1 MRQVIKLHQEIFLQS
16 DNGLGH
22 LVKKGT
28 WNPIAER
35 FMAEFR
41 REKVEMFLGVVRKY
55 MQVRGAMSQKD
66 LAEQTDVGVST
77 MSRFLSQKSTELNP
91 QLIAKI
97 TAKLNIPLHEMI
109 DFVEEDF
116 ADRFIRLVKFYKDEL
131 KDTEFDPNDLGATST
146 TNEEKKVVQEKKE
159 DVASEAVDNRTPN
172 QRKEDKVKSNADLSI
187 REKLESLTPRQRVFM
202 TEFLNMKLEE
212 RDLIVD
218 LGNNLFQYFKM
229 KGMEI

>member
-1 MRQVIKLHQEIFLQS
+1 
-16 DNGLGH
+16 
-22 LVKKGT
+22 
-28 WNPIAER
+28 
-35 FMAEFR
+35 MAEFKR
-41 REKVEMFLGVVRKY
+41 NKLELFLGATRKY

-66 LAEQTDVGVST
+66 LAEQTDVGIST

-131 KDTEFDPNDLGATST
+131 KEEDL
-146 TNEEKKVVQEKKE
+146 
-159 DVASEAVDNRTPN
+159 DASELVDSAPDRATVKIEEEQNANR
-172 QRKEDKVKSNADLSI
+172 REEDKARINEKTNAKSNSDKSI
-187 REKLESLTPRQRVFM
+187 REKLESLTPRQRAFM
-202 TEFLNMKLEE
+202 TEFLNLKLEE

-218 LGNNLFQYFKM
+218 LGNNMFQYFKM
-229 KGMEI
+229 KGMDI

>member
-1 MRQVIKLHQEIFLQS
+1 
-16 DNGLGH
+16 
-22 LVKKGT
+22 
-28 WNPIAER
+28 
-35 FMAEFR
+35 MAEF
-41 REKVEMFLGVVRKY
+41 KKDKLDTFLGVTRKY
-55 MQVRGAMSQKD
+55 MQVRGAMSQKE

-77 MSRFLSQKSTELNP
+77 MSRFLSQKSSELNP

-131 KDTEFDPNDLGATST
+131 NDSEFDPDSVEAT
-146 TNEEKKVVQEKKE
+146 TNAGSERETPR
-159 DVASEAVDNRTPN
+159 AEAVETRATN
-172 QRKEDKVKSNADLSI
+172 QRKEDKAKSSAELSI
-187 REKLESLTPRQRVFM
+187 REKLESLTPRQRAFM
-202 TEFLNMKLEE
+202 TEFLNLKLEE

-229 KGMEI
+229 KGMDI

>member
-1 MRQVIKLHQEIFLQS
+1 
-16 DNGLGH
+16 
-22 LVKKGT
+22 
-28 WNPIAER
+28 
-35 FMAEFR
+35 MAEFR
-41 REKVEMFLGVVRKY
+41 RQKVEMFLGVVRKY

-131 KDTEFDPNDLGATST
+131 KDSEFDPNNLSATT
-146 TNEEKKVVQEKKE
+146 EEKVVVDQK
-159 DVASEAVDNRTPN
+159 DTASEADNRTPN
-172 QRKEDKVKSNADLSI
+172 QRKEDKVKSSADLSI
-187 REKLESLTPRQRVFM
+187 REKLESLTPRQRAFM
-202 TEFLNMKLEE
+202 SEFLNLKLEE

-229 KGMEI
+229 KGMDL

>member
-1 MRQVIKLHQEIFLQS
+1 
-16 DNGLGH
+16 
-22 LVKKGT
+22 
-28 WNPIAER
+28 
-35 FMAEFR
+35 MAEFKK
-41 REKVEMFLGVVRKY
+41 EKVEMFLGVTRKY

-131 KDTEFDPNDLGATST
+131 KEGDFDPNDLGEKV
-146 TNEEKKVVQEKKE
+146 NELGGEKEK
-159 DVASEAVDNRTPN
+159 EAQKTEPVDMRSAN
-172 QRKEDKVKSNADLSI
+172 QRKEDKMKSNAELSI
-187 REKLESLTPRQRVFM
+187 REKVESLTPRQRAFM
-202 TEFLNMKLEE
+202 TEFLNLKLEE

-229 KGMEI
+229 KGMDI

>member
-1 MRQVIKLHQEIFLQS
+1 
-16 DNGLGH
+16 
-22 LVKKGT
+22 
-28 WNPIAER
+28 
-35 FMAEFR
+35 
-41 REKVEMFLGVVRKY
+41 

-66 LAEQTDVGVST
+66 LAEQTDVGIST

-131 KDTEFDPNDLGATST
+131 KEEDL
-146 TNEEKKVVQEKKE
+146 
-159 DVASEAVDNRTPN
+159 DASELVDSAPDRATVKIEEEQNANR
-172 QRKEDKVKSNADLSI
+172 REEDKARINEKTNAKSNSDKSI
-187 REKLESLTPRQRVFM
+187 REKLESLTPRQRAFM
-202 TEFLNMKLEE
+202 TEFLNLKLEE

-218 LGNNLFQYFKM
+218 LGNNMFQYFKM
-229 KGMEI
+229 KGMDI

>member
-1 MRQVIKLHQEIFLQS
+1 
-16 DNGLGH
+16 
-22 LVKKGT
+22 
-28 WNPIAER
+28 
-35 FMAEFR
+35 MAEFKK
-41 REKVEMFLGVVRKY
+41 EKIEMFLGVTRKY

-77 MSRFLSQKSTELNP
+77 MSRFLSQKSSELNP

-109 DFVEEDF
+109 DFVDEDF

-131 KDTEFDPNDLGATST
+131 KEGEFDPSDLGAGEATA
-146 TNEEKKVVQEKKE
+146 NAVAEKSIPRIEPGE
-159 DVASEAVDNRTPN
+159 TRAPN
-172 QRKEDKVKSNADLSI
+172 QRKEDKQKTNADLSI
-187 REKLESLTPRQRVFM
+187 REKLESLTPRQRAFM
-202 TEFLNMKLEE
+202 TEFLNLKLEE

-229 KGMEI
+229 KGMDL

>member
-1 MRQVIKLHQEIFLQS
+1 
-16 DNGLGH
+16 
-22 LVKKGT
+22 
-28 WNPIAER
+28 
-35 FMAEFR
+35 
-41 REKVEMFLGVVRKY
+41 

-131 KDTEFDPNDLGATST
+131 KDSEFDPNDLGTGTET
-146 TNEEKKVVQEKKE
+146 TRTIALEKESIPA
-159 DVASEAVDNRTPN
+159 DPVDNRTAN
-172 QRKEDKVKSNADLSI
+172 QRKEDKVKSNAELSI
-187 REKLESLTPRQRVFM
+187 REKLESLTPRQRAFM
-202 TEFLNMKLEE
+202 TEFLNLKLEE

-229 KGMEI
+229 KGMDI

>member
-1 MRQVIKLHQEIFLQS
+1 
-16 DNGLGH
+16 
-22 LVKKGT
+22 
-28 WNPIAER
+28 
-35 FMAEFR
+35 MAEFR
-41 REKVEMFLGVVRKY
+41 RSKVEMFLGVTRKY

-66 LAEQTDVGVST
+66 LAEQTDVGIST

-131 KDTEFDPNDLGATST
+131 
-146 TNEEKKVVQEKKE
+146 NEEDMDVNELVDSAPEPGTQKSITPGDRRLTAEERREETRGIIKEEK
-159 DVASEAVDNRTPN
+159 ASSKDRS
-172 QRKEDKVKSNADLSI
+172 DKSI
-187 REKLESLTPRQRVFM
+187 REKLESLTPRQRAFM
-202 TEFLNMKLEE
+202 TEFLNLKLEE

-218 LGNNLFQYFKM
+218 VGNNMFQYFKM
-229 KGMEI
+229 KGMDI

>member
-1 MRQVIKLHQEIFLQS
+1 
-16 DNGLGH
+16 
-22 LVKKGT
+22 
-28 WNPIAER
+28 
-35 FMAEFR
+35 MAEFK
-41 REKVEMFLGVVRKY
+41 RERVEMFLGVVRKY
-55 MQVRGAMSQKD
+55 MQVRGSLSQKD

-131 KDTEFDPNDLGATST
+131 KDGDFDPNDLGATT
-146 TNEEKKVVQEKKE
+146 ETVTAAAPPTEP
-159 DVASEAVDNRTPN
+159 VDNRTAN
-172 QRKEDKVKSNADLSI
+172 QRKEDKVKSSADLSI

-212 RDLIVD
+212 RDLVVD
-218 LGNNLFQYFKM
+218 IGNNLFQYFKM
-229 KGMEI
+229 KGMDI

>member
-1 MRQVIKLHQEIFLQS
+1 
-16 DNGLGH
+16 
-22 LVKKGT
+22 
-28 WNPIAER
+28 
-35 FMAEFR
+35 MAEFK
-41 REKVEMFLGVVRKY
+41 RERVEMFLGVVRKY

-131 KDTEFDPNDLGATST
+131 KDSEFDPADLNATAQKT
-146 TNEEKKVVQEKKE
+146 TVEKENA
-159 DVASEAVDNRTPN
+159 VAEPVDNRTPN
-172 QRKEDKVKSNADLSI
+172 QRKEDKVKSSSDLSI
-187 REKLESLTPRQRVFM
+187 REKLESLTPRQRAFM
-202 TEFLNMKLEE
+202 TEFLNLKLEE

-229 KGMEI
+229 KGMDI

>member
-1 MRQVIKLHQEIFLQS
+1 
-16 DNGLGH
+16 
-22 LVKKGT
+22 
-28 WNPIAER
+28 
-35 FMAEFR
+35 MAEFR
-41 REKVEMFLGVVRKY
+41 KERVEMFLGVVRKY
-55 MQVRGAMSQKD
+55 MQVRGAITQKD

-131 KDTEFDPNDLGATST
+131 KDSTPAEIMEQTAPSVSAEDEGARSA
-146 TNEEKKVVQEKKE
+146 
-159 DVASEAVDNRTPN
+159 ASEARVPN
-172 QRKEDKVKSNADLSI
+172 QRKEDKARTSADLSI
-187 REKLESLTPRQRVFM
+187 REKLESLTPRQRAFM
-202 TEFLNMKLEE
+202 SEFLNLKLEE

-229 KGMEI
+229 KGMDI

>member
-1 MRQVIKLHQEIFLQS
+1 
-16 DNGLGH
+16 
-22 LVKKGT
+22 
-28 WNPIAER
+28 
-35 FMAEFR
+35 MAEFK
-41 REKVEMFLGVVRKY
+41 RERVEMFLGVVRKY
-55 MQVRGAMSQKD
+55 MQVRGSLSQKD

-131 KDTEFDPNDLGATST
+131 KDGDFDPNDLGATT
-146 TNEEKKVVQEKKE
+146 ETVTAAATPTEP
-159 DVASEAVDNRTPN
+159 VDNRTAN
-172 QRKEDKVKSNADLSI
+172 QRKEDKVKSSADLSI

-212 RDLIVD
+212 RDLVVD
-218 LGNNLFQYFKM
+218 IGNNLFQYFKM
-229 KGMEI
+229 KGMDI

>member
-1 MRQVIKLHQEIFLQS
+1 
-16 DNGLGH
+16 
-22 LVKKGT
+22 
-28 WNPIAER
+28 
-35 FMAEFR
+35 MAEFR
-41 REKVEMFLGVVRKY
+41 RNKLEMFLGVTRKY
-55 MQVRGAMSQKD
+55 MQMRGAMSQKD

-77 MSRFLSQKSTELNP
+77 MSRFLSQKSSELNP

-116 ADRFIRLVKFYKDEL
+116 AERFIRLVKFYKDEL
-131 KDTEFDPNDLGATST
+131 SDVEFDPANPDAGP
-146 TNEEKKVVQEKKE
+146 
-159 DVASEAVDNRTPN
+159 SEAVIERRETLQDRRATP
-172 QRKEDKVKSNADLSI
+172 EDKPKAANQAEKSI
-187 REKLESLTPRQRVFM
+187 KEKLESLTPRQKAFM

-229 KGMEI
+229 KGMDSL

>member
-1 MRQVIKLHQEIFLQS
+1 
-16 DNGLGH
+16 
-22 LVKKGT
+22 
-28 WNPIAER
+28 
-35 FMAEFR
+35 MAEFK

-97 TAKLNIPLHEMI
+97 TGKLNIPLHEMI

-131 KDTEFDPNDLGATST
+131 KDAEFDPNDLGAVSET
-146 TNEEKKVVQEKKE
+146 
-159 DVASEAVDNRTPN
+159 ASSRAQEAVDGRSAN
-172 QRKEDKVKSNADLSI
+172 QRKEDKIKSNAETSI
-187 REKLESLTPRQRVFM
+187 REKLESLTPRQRAFM

-229 KGMEI
+229 KGMNI

>member
-1 MRQVIKLHQEIFLQS
+1 
-16 DNGLGH
+16 
-22 LVKKGT
+22 
-28 WNPIAER
+28 
-35 FMAEFR
+35 MAEFK
-41 REKVEMFLGVVRKY
+41 REKIEMFLGVTRKY
-55 MQVRGAMSQKD
+55 MQMRGAMSQKD

-131 KDTEFDPNDLGATST
+131 NEDELEAGELVDSVPDKATQKIEKESEQRTGGDRREDP
-146 TNEEKKVVQEKKE
+146 KVAAKNS
-159 DVASEAVDNRTPN
+159 A
-172 QRKEDKVKSNADLSI
+172 DKTI
-187 REKLESLTPRQRVFM
+187 REKLESLTPRQRAFM
-202 TEFLNMKLEE
+202 TEFLNLKLEE

-218 LGNNLFQYFKM
+218 VGNNLFQYFKM
-229 KGMEI
+229 KGMDL

>member
-1 MRQVIKLHQEIFLQS
+1 
-16 DNGLGH
+16 
-22 LVKKGT
+22 
-28 WNPIAER
+28 
-35 FMAEFR
+35 MAEFKR
-41 REKVEMFLGVVRKY
+41 SKVEMFLGVTRKY

-66 LAEQTDVGVST
+66 LAEQTDVGIST

-131 KDTEFDPNDLGATST
+131 
-146 TNEEKKVVQEKKE
+146 NEEDME
-159 DVASEAVDNRTPN
+159 ASELVDSAPEPGTQKTLNPAAERRLSAEERREET
-172 QRKEDKVKSNADLSI
+172 RGILKEEKTASNKDRSDKSI
-187 REKLESLTPRQRVFM
+187 REKLESLTPRQRAFM
-202 TEFLNMKLEE
+202 TEFLNLKLEE

-218 LGNNLFQYFKM
+218 VGNNMFQYFKM
-229 KGMEI
+229 KGMDI

>member
-1 MRQVIKLHQEIFLQS
+1 
-16 DNGLGH
+16 
-22 LVKKGT
+22 
-28 WNPIAER
+28 
-35 FMAEFR
+35 MAEFKR
-41 REKVEMFLGVVRKY
+41 TKVEMFLGVTRKY

-66 LAEQTDVGVST
+66 LAEQTDVGIST

-131 KDTEFDPNDLGATST
+131 
-146 TNEEKKVVQEKKE
+146 NEEDMDVNELVDSAPEPGTQKSINPGDRRLTAEERREETRGIIKEEK
-159 DVASEAVDNRTPN
+159 ASSKDRS
-172 QRKEDKVKSNADLSI
+172 DKSI
-187 REKLESLTPRQRVFM
+187 REKLESLTPRQRAFM
-202 TEFLNMKLEE
+202 TEFLNLKLEE

-218 LGNNLFQYFKM
+218 VGNNMFQYFKM
-229 KGMEI
+229 KGMDI

>member
-1 MRQVIKLHQEIFLQS
+1 
-16 DNGLGH
+16 
-22 LVKKGT
+22 
-28 WNPIAER
+28 
-35 FMAEFR
+35 MAEFK
-41 REKVEMFLGVVRKY
+41 RERVEMFLGVTRKY

-131 KDTEFDPNDLGATST
+131 KDVEFDPNDLGTS
-146 TNEEKKVVQEKKE
+146 
-159 DVASEAVDNRTPN
+159 SEAPKSVQNEKETAPVEPVDNRTAN
-172 QRKEDKVKSNADLSI
+172 QRKEDKIKSNAELSI
-187 REKLESLTPRQRVFM
+187 REKLESLTPRQRAFM

-229 KGMEI
+229 KGMDI